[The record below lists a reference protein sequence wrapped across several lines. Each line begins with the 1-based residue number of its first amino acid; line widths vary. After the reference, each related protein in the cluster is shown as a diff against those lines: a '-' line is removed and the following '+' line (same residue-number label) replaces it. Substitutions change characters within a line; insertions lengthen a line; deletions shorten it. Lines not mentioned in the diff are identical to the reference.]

1 MTILDSNTIPSG
13 GASVVTTNFVNRYT
27 VSNTTTPS
35 SVNAGFD
42 TAAALSGA
50 LTANTYKTMLNI
62 AGTSG
67 NIPQLGLFCVDAA
80 TRVIKLRVTLDG
92 AYTKEITSSSIAA
105 INYGIIAVGTTAYTT
120 TTYLIDGEPLRFKT
134 SCLVEIQSSLT
145 ETDKIELRYKYFTE
159 A

>member
-27 VSNTTTPS
+27 VSNTSTPS
-35 SVNAGFD
+35 QVVAGVD
-42 TAAALSGA
+42 TVVTLSGA

-62 AGTSG
+62 TGTSG
-67 NIPQLGLFCVDAA
+67 NIPQLGLFCVDGTSRA
-80 TRVIKLRVTLDG
+80 IKLKVTLDG
-92 AYTKEITSSSIAA
+92 AYAKEITSSTIAA
-105 INYGIIAVGTTAYTT
+105 INVGIIAAGTSAYAA